1 MSKVYCTYFD
11 HRYLTKGLV
20 MISSLRRHVPGA
32 QIWVLCLDA
41 RAHGMMEE
49 LAEPGVRAIAL
60 CDFEAGDAALAKA
73 KADGRSVVE
82 YIFTLTPTLVRYVM
96 RIVPEAEIVTY
107 LDGDLWFL
115 ADPEPVY
122 REMGSASVLIIPH
135 GFEPRMKHLER
146 HGIYN
151 VGWVS
156 FRRDS
161 QGTACFE
168 WWRER
173 TNEWCLDQV
182 DAGRFADQGYLD
194 QFPQLFGGVHVLTN
208 HGANL
213 APWNVAGRRLEVRG
227 DRVLVDGAPLLFF
240 HFHGLKRLGPR
251 RFCAIHW
258 EYRAPMTRLMRDH
271 LYNPYLIDFLAVEQ
285 ATKHLISEPGEVLR
299 SAHLRRERRPAE
311 GLRALVRSLRARR
324 AGCVLSVPAES

>member
-20 MISSLRRHVPGA
+20 MIRSLRRHVPGA

-182 DAGRFADQGYLD
+182 DAGRFATTVIRPSIKANGIFSENGDA
-194 QFPQLFGGVHVLTN
+194 QLWLSDDANRYPVQLKSRFSKFSLT
-208 HGANL
+208 
-213 APWNVAGRRLEVRG
+213 LELQSVKPG
-227 DRVLVDGAPLLFF
+227 DRVAQE
-240 HFHGLKRLGPR
+240 
-251 RFCAIHW
+251 AMI
-258 EYRAPMTRLMRDH
+258 A
-271 LYNPYLIDFLAVEQ
+271 
-285 ATKHLISEPGEVLR
+285 EVL
-299 SAHLRRERRPAE
+299 A
-311 GLRALVRSLRARR
+311 AR
-324 AGCVLSVPAES
+324 